1 MVLHMRHAVEANFVA
16 KGVSKSQVSLQH
28 RKIASRAEAERMRT
42 FLGECLVLHGE
53 LITGKR

>member
-1 MVLHMRHAVEANFVA
+1 MCGTPVDANFVA

-42 FLGECLVLHGE
+42 FWGECLVRLGE
-53 LITGKR
+53 VIAGKR

>member
-1 MVLHMRHAVEANFVA
+1 MCGTSVEANFVA

-28 RKIASRAEAERMRT
+28 RKIAPRAEAERMRT
-42 FLGECLVLHGE
+42 FLGECLVLLGE